1 MTSYSPMHFISQWKL
16 LFMVAILCTLAYL
29 TAGFYATQAWGVVS
43 FLLVSG
49 LFVLTQMIGG
59 LSLRTTAFA
68 AIAMLPNLNSF
79 VPFPG
84 FSLTWS
90 ESFMFLFC
98 LVFAVKEAK
107 LMKNKFAFFASGLFV
122 ICLFSLIGSPIGLL
136 SLGLLVR
143 FAVLLLFTLIIV
155 SMTPERSL
163 IKPVFYGILAIP
175 FVACAT
181 YWGEGVLSDMF
192 SANILQ
198 FSRAVY
204 SFQYPI
210 WFSFLIPFAFFFKMP
225 KPLLIFL
232 ILLVGYLIAFSFSRS
247 IIVGTIA
254 AGILFIIFFRSNK
267 PLTLIF
273 AKAILIATFA
283 VLIFVVTVA
292 LQFFEFSNMDNGSNV
307 TRYEKMYVAVEN
319 IKRHPFFGS
328 GFGASQDKALAEKRS
343 GVEVFS
349 ELISPEFGPLTVT
362 AEVGILGFIF
372 LFGLICVSVKHS
384 ICCLQDKGLPVHNKL
399 VVLITFGGFI
409 SSFLNSNSTA
419 SLIIYIFLAI
429 PIVINKKCKWDLQNH
444 NAVYSMG
451 K

>member
-1 MTSYSPMHFISQWKL
+1 MHFILQKKF
-16 LFMVAILCTLAYL
+16 LFVLVILCTLAYL
-29 TAGFYATQAWGVVS
+29 TAGFYATQAWGAVS
-43 FLLVSG
+43 FLLVIG
-49 LFVLTQMIGG
+49 LFVLTQIIGG

-90 ESFMFLFC
+90 ETFMLLFC
-98 LVFAVKEAK
+98 LVFVVKEAR

-122 ICLFSLIGSPIGLL
+122 ICMFSLVGSPIGLL
-136 SLGLLVR
+136 AVGLLVR
-143 FAVLLLFTLIIV
+143 FAVLLLFTIIIV
-155 SMTPERSL
+155 SMTHESTI

-181 YWGEGVLSDMF
+181 YWGEGVLFDMF

-210 WFSFLIPFAFFFKMP
+210 WFSFIIPVAIFFKMP
-225 KPLLIFL
+225 KPLLIFIYL
-232 ILLVGYLIAFSFSRS
+232 FVGYLIAFSFSRS
-247 IIVGTIA
+247 IIVGTFA
-254 AGILFIIFFRSNK
+254 AGVLFIVFFRSNK
-267 PLTLIF
+267 RLTLVF
-273 AKAILIATFA
+273 TKAILIATFA

-319 IKRHPFFGS
+319 IKRHPFLGS

-343 GVEVFS
+343 GAEVFS
-349 ELISPEFGPLTVT
+349 DLISPEFGPLTVT
-362 AEVGILGFIF
+362 AEIGILGFIF
-372 LFGLICVSVKHS
+372 LFGLICVSLKHS
-384 ICCLQDKGLPVHNKL
+384 ISCLQDKELLVHNKL

-409 SSFLNSNSTA
+409 STFLNSNSTA

-444 NAVYSMG
+444 NAIYSTG